1 MNKHELAK
9 QCLMAWLMD
18 RKIAKRNKANEE
30 SESKND

>member
-18 RKIAKRNKANEE
+18 RKITKRLKEKEE
-30 SESKND
+30 IESKND